1 MSIVAAALILLAST
15 AEPPAPAPS
24 PAAPAKAENQTSAEQ
39 ADFDPMVCV
48 IHQELG
54 SRVKRRKVCLHKS
67 EWDRQNQEEKQMI
80 NRTQVLRGLDKAG

>member
-1 MSIVAAALILLAST
+1 MSIVAATMLLMGSA
-15 AEPPAPAPS
+15 AEPVAPPQPPAVPAQS
-24 PAAPAKAENQTSAEQ
+24 ETKSKAEQ

-48 IHQELG
+48 THQELG
-54 SRVKRRKVCLHKS
+54 SRIKRRKVCLHKS